1 MDKQFYDGTKLLSM
15 MDINGEKPEIY
26 ICSTNRSGGKTTWFN
41 RWFTKRFIETG
52 EKFMLLYRFNYELN
66 DISDKFFKEI
76 KSLFFNDYNMT
87 SKCMAKGIYH
97 NLFINDKHC
106 GYAVSLNNA
115 DGLKKMSHLFAD
127 TTRILFDEFQS
138 ETNHYCNDEVKKLLS
153 IHTSVAR
160 GNGKQVRYVPVY
172 MLGNYVSILNPYY
185 VALGIS
191 NKLHSNTNFLKGDGF
206 VVEQGFIE
214 TASRLQKESAFNRA
228 FSSNEYVTYSTEK
241 VYLNDNIT
249 FIEKPKGKSNYIC
262 TLRYNGKD
270 YGVREYP
277 ELGIVYCDN
286 VADNTYKV
294 KISVT
299 TDDHNI
305 NYVMLKRN
313 DLFLSSLRWYF
324 EHGVFRFKD
333 LQCKECVL
341 QALSY

>member
-76 KSLFFNDYNMT
+76 KSLFFNDYTMT